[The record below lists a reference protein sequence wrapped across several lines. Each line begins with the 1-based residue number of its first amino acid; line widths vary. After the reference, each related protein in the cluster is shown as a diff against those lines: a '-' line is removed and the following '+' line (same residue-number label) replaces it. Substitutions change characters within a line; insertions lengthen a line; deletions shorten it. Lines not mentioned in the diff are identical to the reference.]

1 MAKKDDTLSRLVA
14 GGATFPLP
22 SLPTCGEVSSEHVV
36 YSSMSKDGRYLRQ
49 VIIRITD
56 MDSVK
61 SLTMEKQFRQQAN
74 CIRSLFAQYID
85 FKRREEF
92 CDRLTELLTANK
104 IEWQV
109 NAKGDCYINIP
120 KGSGQSEFFRLLL
133 HYMTPQKLNT
143 LHDKEGFKSL
153 RQALRMNVRQFGQVL
168 NNNSLGVTLHRII
181 DKL

>member
-92 CDRLTELLTANK
+92 CDRLTEL
-104 IEWQV
+104 V

-143 LHDKEGFKSL
+143 LHDKEGFKCL